1 MINMRG
7 STYVLADEGSEHFLG
22 HFCLNVDAYTYFTSP
37 NRRYA
42 DVSPHLRG
50 TLKTLHSNVGTR
62 TPLLEASLA
71 QRWRK
76 DRGPVRGAN

>member
-50 TLKTLHSNVGTR
+50 TLKTLH
-62 TPLLEASLA
+62 
-71 QRWRK
+71 
-76 DRGPVRGAN
+76 